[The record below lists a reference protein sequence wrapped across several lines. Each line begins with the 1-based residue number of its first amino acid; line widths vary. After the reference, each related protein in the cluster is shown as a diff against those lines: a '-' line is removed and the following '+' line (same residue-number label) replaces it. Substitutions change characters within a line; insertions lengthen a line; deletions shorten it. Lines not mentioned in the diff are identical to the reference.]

1 VKAPKTT
8 ILSINRFERKKN
20 IKLAV
25 DAFILLKQL
34 VPKEFSG
41 LELVLA
47 GGYDPNLP
55 ENVEHVKEL
64 KALVVANN
72 INDQVRFL
80 LSFSNEEKKIRTCSL
95 YLFIVYSI
103 S

>member
-1 VKAPKTT
+1 
-8 ILSINRFERKKN
+8 LNEKKN

-25 DAFILLKQL
+25 DAFIFLKQL

-64 KALVVANN
+64 KALVAANN

-80 LSFSNEEKKIRTCSL
+80 LSCSNEEKNQNLLVVSVYCILHPMNILEL
-95 YLFIVYSI
+95 YP
-103 S
+103 